1 MRVGFG
7 FHTSFTSRVIPI
19 IGWPQFLSR
28 ILQGYRVYKAMEYF
42 KGLDCIAFK
51 IVKELAVLI
60 ESIEG
65 LEILVYRVS
74 RVFQTTFRIGY
85 IRIGVM
91 LLFTS

>member
-19 IGWPQFLSR
+19 TAWSQSPSR
-28 ILQGYRVYKAMEYF
+28 ILQGYRVYKAVEYF
-42 KGLDCIAFK
+42 KGLDCIVFK
-51 IVKELAVLI
+51 SVKELAVLI

-74 RVFQTTFRIGY
+74 RVFRTAF
-85 IRIGVM
+85 
-91 LLFTS
+91 

>member
-19 IGWPQFLSR
+19 IGWPQSSFR
-28 ILQGYRVYKAMEYF
+28 ILQGYRVYKAVEYF
-42 KGLDCIAFK
+42 KGLDCIVFK
-51 IVKELAVLI
+51 SVKELAVLI

-74 RVFQTTFRIGY
+74 KVFQTAVGISYIG
-85 IRIGVM
+85 IGVM